1 MRVWKVFFDF
11 QFKIE
16 RKIGKFANSNFYPNI
31 ESWILIPKSNA
42 PWQFLDWNAN
52 FEIINL

>member
-16 RKIGKFANSNFYPNI
+16 RKIEKKLNFNFSRDIKF
-31 ESWILIPKSNA
+31 
-42 PWQFLDWNAN
+42 
-52 FEIINL
+52 

>member
-16 RKIGKFANSNFYPNI
+16 RKIGKFVNSNFYPNI
-31 ESWILIPKSNA
+31 ES
-42 PWQFLDWNAN
+42 
-52 FEIINL
+52 

>member
-16 RKIGKFANSNFYPNI
+16 RKIKKKK
-31 ESWILIPKSNA
+31 ILIFPA
-42 PWQFLDWNAN
+42 ILN
-52 FEIINL
+52 FEF